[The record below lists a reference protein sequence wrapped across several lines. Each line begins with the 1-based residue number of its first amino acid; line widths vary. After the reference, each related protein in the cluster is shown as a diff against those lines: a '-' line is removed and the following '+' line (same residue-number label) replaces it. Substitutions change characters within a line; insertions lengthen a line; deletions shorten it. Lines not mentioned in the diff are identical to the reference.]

1 MLTVC
6 PRTPRLRPASA
17 ALPLRW
23 MAGALLFIQLA
34 GCGGSGQA
42 PAAPAGSMP
51 PVPVKAG
58 TPLQKEVTEW
68 DEYTGRI
75 EALESVEIR
84 ARVSGYL
91 DRVNFKDGDRVK
103 KGDLLFVIDPRPY
116 RAELNRVEAELERA
130 RTRLELARNS
140 LQRAEHLR
148 KSKAISEEDYDG
160 RSKAVRESAAEVR
173 SAEAAA
179 QTARLNLDFTEIH
192 APIGGRIGR
201 ELITVGNLVNAD
213 QTLLTSI
220 VSTDPVYVYVD
231 ADERAVLKYRRLAET
246 GQRTS
251 ARDAR
256 IPAELALLDET
267 GFPHRGYIDY
277 VEPRMDAGT
286 GTLRARGVFPNPNE
300 LLSPGFFARL
310 RVHAGQPHEAL
321 LIPERAI
328 GTDQGQKFVWVAKA
342 DGSVEYRRIVPGAQF
357 GSLRAVAEGLGPED
371 QVVIEGIQKLRPGVK
386 VQPEPVA
393 VSDGM
398 DGKL

>member
-1 MLTVC
+1 
-6 PRTPRLRPASA
+6 
-17 ALPLRW
+17 
-23 MAGALLFIQLA
+23 MAGFLLFAHLA
-34 GCGGSGQA
+34 GCGNSGPAPAVPPSGQ
-42 PAAPAGSMP
+42 MP

-58 TPLQKEVTEW
+58 NPLKKEMTEW

-75 EALESVEIR
+75 EALESVDIR
-84 ARVSGYL
+84 ARASGYL

-116 RAELNRVEAELERA
+116 RAELNRAEAELERA

-160 RSKAVRESAAEVR
+160 RSKAVRESSAAVR
-173 SAEAAA
+173 SAEADV
-179 QTARLNLDFTEIH
+179 QTARLNLDFTEIR

-201 ELITVGNLVNAD
+201 ELITIGNLVNAD
-213 QTLLTSI
+213 QTLLTTI
-220 VSTDPVYVYVD
+220 VSTDPMYVYVD
-231 ADERAVLKYRRLAET
+231 ADERAVLRYRRLAES

-267 GFPHRGYIDY
+267 GFPHQGYIDY

-310 RVHAGQPHEAL
+310 RIHAGKPHETL

-328 GTDQGQKFVWVAKA
+328 GTDQGQKFVWLAKA
-342 DGSVEYRRIVPGAQF
+342 DGSVEYRRIVPGVQYGA
-357 GSLRAVAEGLGPED
+357 LRAVAEGLQPED
-371 QVVIEGIQKLRPGVK
+371 RVVIEGIQKLRPGVK
-386 VQPEPVA
+386 IQAEHVA
-393 VSDGM
+393 VTDGT
-398 DGKL
+398 DESLKAERRP

>member
-1 MLTVC
+1 M
-6 PRTPRLRPASA
+6 A
-17 ALPLRW
+17 AAPIRW
-23 MAGALLFIQLA
+23 VAGTLLLIQFGA
-34 GCGGSGQA
+34 CGNSGQA
-42 PAAPAGSMP
+42 PAAAPAAQMP

-58 TPLQKEVTEW
+58 NPLKKEVTEW

-75 EALESVEIR
+75 EALQSVEIR

-91 DRVNFKDGDRVK
+91 DRVNFKDGDKVR

-116 RAELNRVEAELERA
+116 RADLNRAEAELERA

-160 RSKAVRESAAEVR
+160 RSKGVRESSAAVR
-173 SAEAAA
+173 SAEAAV
-179 QTARLNLDFTEIH
+179 QTARLNVDFTEIH
-192 APIGGRIGR
+192 APISGRIGR

-213 QTLLTSI
+213 QTLLTTI
-220 VSTDPVYVYVD
+220 VSTDPMYVYVD
-231 ADERAVLKYRRLAET
+231 ADERAVLRYRRLAES

-256 IPAELALLDET
+256 IAAELALLDET
-267 GFPHRGYIDY
+267 GFPHKGYIDY

-310 RVHAGQPHEAL
+310 RIHAGKPHETL

-328 GTDQGQKFVWVAKA
+328 GTDQGQKFVWLAKA
-342 DGSVEYRRIVPGAQF
+342 DGSVEYRRIMPGAQF
-357 GSLRAVAEGLGPED
+357 GPLRAVAEGLAPED
-371 QVVIEGIQKLRPGVK
+371 RVVIEGIQKIRPGVK
-386 VQPEPVA
+386 VRAEYVPVTEGTDGSQKPEQHP
-393 VSDGM
+393 
-398 DGKL
+398 